1 MYLLHL
7 RKGLKRDSKYQQQQN
22 MDSLRD
28 LEKCFVVNTNR
39 TLVIGFL
46 LFQNPLTQK
55 HLPPRGLI
63 LWNYPYENEVMQL

>member
-7 RKGLKRDSKYQQQQN
+7 RKGLRRDSKYQQQQN

-39 TLVIGFL
+39 TLVIAFL

-55 HLPPRGLI
+55 HLPPHGLI
-63 LWNYPYENEVMQL
+63 LWNYPYKNVAMQL